1 MVFSRMS
8 IKIKVLRKKNT
19 TIFQVDASGSYLEV
33 YISNISTNNTENSI
47 KLEDVETLY
56 NNHNQQKK
64 ELLKQDKVFLKIIQN
79 ENLLK
84 NHLYITTKS
93 NCKSSKPPY

>member
-1 MVFSRMS
+1 M
-8 IKIKVLRKKNT
+8 
-19 TIFQVDASGSYLEV
+19 
-33 YISNISTNNTENSI
+33 YISNISINNTEDSI

-64 ELLKQDKVFLKIIQN
+64 ELLKQDKVFLKVIHN
-79 ENLLK
+79 KDLLK

-93 NCKSSKPPY
+93 NCKSGKPPY